1 MLQYAWCAENK
12 LIFTGH
18 ILHED
23 SLSIQTLFQGS
34 IQRFYEYMDYPGV
47 DILTEGNR
55 AYWVAKQV
63 QSAARQTGKKFV
75 LSELY
80 GCTGWQF
87 NFRSHRDVGAWQ
99 TMLGI
104 SLRCHHLSW
113 YTMEGEAKRD
123 YPASIF
129 YQSAWYKDYKYVEDY
144 FARLGEIVNTGTPL
158 CEVLVIN
165 PVESVWLYPRAGW
178 EKNAFEVQVPH
189 VVELEKNYVELFNI
203 LTTGQVGAHVLK
215 LKYVFYADALPDTD
229 YKFVLEQSERWQVS
243 VNGNKLADTVVGHWI
258 DLCFDEID
266 LPRSYLKI
274 GQNVLEMTAEFDESL
289 NLECAYILGI
299 FGVGLNDRKTVIREL
314 PEKLATGDIVGQGLP
329 FYSGKILYH
338 TGIRDRRLQVA
349 LDGCCGAVSKA
360 VSDSY
365 SEYIA
370 FAPYESKIF
379 DCKGELKIEVCMTRR
394 NTFGPLHYAPVL
406 CSAYGPELFVQGGAD
421 YTDDYCLIKQG
432 VSEKISVK
440 LY

>member
-203 LTTGQVGAHVLK
+203 LTTGQVDFDYGDEEMLARYAEIISDHGETRLKFGNAEYACIVISGMDTIRSSTLKVLEKFKAVGGKVIVVGKEPQYTDASPVSEMPVLK
-215 LKYVFYADALPDTD
+215 DCAHISMERESILAALDEYRKFKIESTEIIASVRKIQNGYYIYCLPERRPRYEQRGINAEIRPCIQRERDPARERRGIRLSGKSGAD
-229 YKFVLEQSERWQVS
+229 
-243 VNGNKLADTVVGHWI
+243 
-258 DLCFDEID
+258 
-266 LPRSYLKI
+266 PRS
-274 GQNVLEMTAEFDESL
+274 V
-289 NLECAYILGI
+289 
-299 FGVGLNDRKTVIREL
+299 
-314 PEKLATGDIVGQGLP
+314 
-329 FYSGKILYH
+329 
-338 TGIRDRRLQVA
+338 
-349 LDGCCGAVSKA
+349 
-360 VSDSY
+360 
-365 SEYIA
+365 
-370 FAPYESKIF
+370 
-379 DCKGELKIEVCMTRR
+379 
-394 NTFGPLHYAPVL
+394 
-406 CSAYGPELFVQGGAD
+406 
-421 YTDDYCLIKQG
+421 
-432 VSEKISVK
+432 
-440 LY
+440 

>member
-1 MLQYAWCAENK
+1 MLP
-12 LIFTGH
+12 
-18 ILHED
+18 
-23 SLSIQTLFQGS
+23 
-34 IQRFYEYMDYPGV
+34 YE
-47 DILTEGNR
+47 
-55 AYWVAKQV
+55 
-63 QSAARQTGKKFV
+63 
-75 LSELY
+75 LSERNVLPLDLASY
-80 GCTGWQF
+80 ELDGKGDGKEREILQIDRAVRQSLGLA
-87 NFRSHRDVGAWQ
+87 FRGGEMIQPWYREKYSFANKQ
-99 TMLGI
+99 T
-104 SLRCHHLSW
+104 
-113 YTMEGEAKRD
+113 
-123 YPASIF
+123 
-129 YQSAWYKDYKYVEDY
+129 
-144 FARLGEIVNTGTPL
+144 
-158 CEVLVIN
+158 
-165 PVESVWLYPRAGW
+165 
-178 EKNAFEVQVPH
+178 
-189 VVELEKNYVELFNI
+189 
-203 LTTGQVGAHVLK
+203 GAHVLK
-215 LKYVFYADALPDTD
+215 LKYVFYADALSDTD

-289 NLECAYILGI
+289 NLECAYILGM